1 MAEGDSQ
8 ANAPEQA
15 AWMADAITSVDTA
28 PLIPPSP
35 RVAPQTAPRREAWK
49 GEGAR
54 PLRSKRHVFNIVALI
69 VLWVVLFGVIAE
81 GVSTGLQLYHSFSQ
95 ARIDA
100 ADAVRHLNAVRAL
113 IPASASGGKLSG
125 LAPVLT
131 DANLAAARSNLTIA
145 LEDFQSLKVDLE
157 PTGAMGVVTHAPIA
171 GDPLQ
176 AATLLADAGEQ
187 GCRAGLL
194 LIGDAQNL
202 LAYLKGG
209 IFVNG
214 KPSALTP
221 GVVARLR
228 ADLITATAQI
238 DQAVRDINAANLS
251 SIPSSL
257 LKPSYVTLLR
267 GIAAKWPAERAQLT
281 ALQPWLDVAPTLLG
295 LGSPA
300 SYLVE
305 IMDNNE
311 LRAGGGFIGNF
322 TLITLTNGQVKPF
335 TLEDSYL
342 LDRPYQARVG
352 VSPAPAQY
360 AWWPWASYFGL
371 RDSNLSPDFPT
382 NARLAMRLYSLEGGP
397 TVRGVIAITPTTI
410 QRVLQVVGSIPMPL
424 YHVTVTSANL
434 ISLIEHYQ
442 LAVNPQT
449 DLPPADQISSPNKR
463 FVALLGRALLQKLHS
478 MTLPQMM
485 DIAQTFGADMQQ
497 KDVQLYFTDTR
508 SQALLT
514 KLGYDGA
521 TSHGPGDAVTIN
533 DTNDG
538 VNKANQFTTATYKDV
553 VTLDAQGNATHNL
566 TITYRFR
573 ATNLALLYGPDR
585 YQTYLRI
592 YAPSAARLKSISG
605 LKNILGHD
613 QVNHSDL
620 SWRQMWGGY
629 VLVANG
635 VPYTLHLVWVVPHA
649 ATCASDGHCAY
660 TLVYQRQPGAQQALD
675 LTISAPGQK
684 KPAAAFSGPLVTD
697 KLFSVDFG

>member
-1 MAEGDSQ
+1 
-8 ANAPEQA
+8 
-15 AWMADAITSVDTA
+15 MADAITSVDTA

-35 RVAPQTAPRREAWK
+35 RVAPDTTPLRQTRK
-49 GEGAR
+49 GGGAR
-54 PLRSKRHVFNIVALI
+54 PPLGKRRAFNIVALI
-69 VLWVVLFGVIAE
+69 VLWVVLFGVVAE

-100 ADAVRHLNAVRAL
+100 ADAVSHLNAVRAL
-113 IPASASGGKLSG
+113 VPASASAGKLSG
-125 LAPVLT
+125 LASALT
-131 DANLAAARSNLTIA
+131 DANLATAQSNLTIA
-145 LEDFQSLKVDLE
+145 LEDFQSLKVDLA
-157 PTGAMGVVTHAPIA
+157 PTGAMGSVAHAPITS
-171 GDPLQ
+171 DPLQ

-209 IFVNG
+209 VFVNG

-228 ADLITATAQI
+228 ADLIAATMLI
-238 DQAVRDINAANLS
+238 DRAVSDINAANLS

-257 LKPSYVTLLR
+257 LKPSYVKLLR

-281 ALQPWLDVAPTLLG
+281 ALQPWLDVAPALLG
-295 LGSPA
+295 LGAPA

-311 LRAGGGFIGNF
+311 LRPGGGFIGNF
-322 TLITLTNGQVKPF
+322 TRITLTNGQVKPF
-335 TLEDSYL
+335 TLEDTYL

-382 NARLAMRLYSLEGGP
+382 NARVAMRLYSLEGGP
-397 TVRGVIAITPTTI
+397 SVRGVVAITPMTI
-410 QRVLQVVGSIPMPL
+410 QRILQAVGPIPMPL
-424 YHVTVTSANL
+424 YHVTVTSGNL
-434 ISLIEHYQ
+434 VSLIEHYQ

-463 FVALLGRALLQKLHS
+463 FVALLGRELLKKLHS

-485 DIAQTFGADMQQ
+485 DLAQTFGADTQQ
-497 KDVQLYFTDTR
+497 KDVQLYFTDAR
-508 SQALLT
+508 SQTLLT

-533 DTNDG
+533 DANDG

-553 VTLDAQGNATHNL
+553 VTLDAKGNATHNL

-573 ATNLALLYGPDR
+573 TSNLALLYGPNR
-585 YQTYLRI
+585 YQTYLRV
-592 YAPSAARLKSISG
+592 YAPPNARLKTISG
-605 LKNILGHD
+605 LKNILGQD
-613 QVNHSDL
+613 QINHSDL

-629 VLVANG
+629 ALVANG
-635 VPYTLHLVWVVPHA
+635 VPYALHIVWVVPHA
-649 ATCASDGHCAY
+649 ATCASDGRCSY
-660 TLVYQRQPGAQQALD
+660 TLDYQRQPGAQQALD
-675 LTISAPGQK
+675 LTIITPSQK
-684 KPAAAFSGPLVTD
+684 TPAAAFSGPLLTD
-697 KLFSVDFG
+697 KQFSVDFG